1 MSTPPEVPG
10 SAPFLPSDN
19 SKKPNGIGLAALIIG
34 GVAFAGAFVPVVNYF
49 SGLLAVVGLVL
60 GIVAWTLQGRRKV
73 FAILGTIV
81 SLLALA
87 LSITLA
93 SLYTAGFVNGI
104 GELLS
109 SDDGPARQ
117 VSLVYEVTGEAG
129 TTASITHATFNEGSP
144 VEEQLPN
151 ATLPFSEETTVIV
164 GGEQSFSSFTVTAVA
179 EAGASVTCTITLDGE
194 VIEEQTAYN
203 TCSASHLLDERE

>member
-10 SAPFLPSDN
+10 SAAFLPSGN
-19 SKKPNGIGLAALIIG
+19 STKPNGIGLAALIIG
-34 GVAFAGAFVPVVNYF
+34 GVAFAGSFLPVVNYF

-60 GIVAWTLQGRRKV
+60 GIVAWTLKGRRKLLAV
-73 FAILGTIV
+73 LGTIV

-93 SLYTAGFVNGI
+93 TFYTAGFVNGI
-104 GELLS
+104 GGLF
-109 SDDGPARQ
+109 SDNDGPARQ

-129 TTASITHATFNEGSP
+129 TTASITHATFTDGSP
-144 VEEQLPN
+144 MEEQLPT
-151 ATLPFSEETTVIV
+151 ATLPFYEETTVTV
-164 GGEQSFSSFTVTAVA
+164 GGEQSFSSYTVTAVA
-179 EAGASVTCTITLDGE
+179 EGASLTCTITLDGE
-194 VIEEQTAYN
+194 VIEEQTSFN